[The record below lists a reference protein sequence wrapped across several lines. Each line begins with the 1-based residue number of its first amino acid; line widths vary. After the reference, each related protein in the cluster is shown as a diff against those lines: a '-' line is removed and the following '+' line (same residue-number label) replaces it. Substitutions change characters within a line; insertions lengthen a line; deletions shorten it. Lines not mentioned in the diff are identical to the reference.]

1 MVRNLSQYKS
11 CPLATHFSSV
21 ISIEVS
27 CKLSIQSRDVTK
39 EQLFANARL
48 LLSAALANPFPTFRN
63 DDFFLNESKQPFFL
77 FKLNLFPPRQR
88 IKFTSLYVEYREK
101 LLFCEVALKQKEK
114 NIQKD
119 VCVCYSLPLINK
131 SYGLSVASTLSSQ
144 RNVTGS

>member
-27 CKLSIQSRDVTK
+27 CKLSLQSRDVAK

-63 DDFFLNESKQPFFL
+63 DDIILNESKQPFSRL
-77 FKLNLFPPRQR
+77 KLYLFPPRQR
-88 IKFTSLYVEYREK
+88 IKFTSLSVEYHEK
-101 LLFCEVALKQKEK
+101 LLL
-114 NIQKD
+114 
-119 VCVCYSLPLINK
+119 
-131 SYGLSVASTLSSQ
+131 
-144 RNVTGS
+144 